1 MSLILILILPFIG
14 SLIAVALP
22 SNARNIEAWLSGII
36 ALSCAVLTA
45 LQYPVVAQGEV
56 IQYSTAWIP
65 GALSIDFN
73 LRMDGYAWLFSML
86 IALMGALIV
95 LYARYYL
102 SPQDPVPRFFS
113 FFLLFMGSMLG
124 VVLSGNLVQL
134 VIFWELTSLTSFM
147 LIAYWNHRLDARR
160 GARMSLTI
168 TGGGGLCL
176 LAGVLMLGHVVG
188 SYDLD
193 IVLASGDLVREHPWY
208 TTILVLIALG
218 TLTKSA
224 QFPFHFWLPNAMA
237 APTPVSAYL
246 HSATMVKAGVFLLAR
261 FWPVLAGTDEWFYI
275 IGGAGLCTLVLGA
288 YAAIFQQ
295 DMKGVLAYSTISHLG
310 LITLLLGLN
319 STLGLVAAI
328 FHMMNH
334 ATFKASLFMAAGIV
348 DHETGTRDM
357 GRLSGLQKAMPITA
371 TLAVVSAASMAG
383 VPLLNGFLSK
393 EMFFAETVLTG
404 HGPIIESGLPLMAV
418 AASTFSVT
426 YSLRFVLQVFFG
438 PPATDLPRAPHEPP
452 FWMLVP
458 SGLLVLTCLVVG
470 ILPKFTLGP
479 LLESAAFS
487 ILGDATPHYDL
498 KIWHGFN
505 LPLVMS
511 LTALAGG
518 ILLLH
523 LLRHQNHVRPGVA
536 PFIYRFDGRRSF
548 ELFME
553 GVDALS
559 ASLLNRLYSSGLQ
572 RQLLIVT
579 VATFVVALLPLTR
592 GGWFTFSLGTP
603 VNFFFLTLWLAGAA
617 CAIGAARQAK
627 FHRLATLA
635 LSGGAGLA
643 TALTFAW
650 FSAPDLALTQ
660 LAVEVVTVVLILLGL
675 RWLPPRIE
683 ATDASAP
690 LNARTITR
698 RSRDLVVAIL
708 AGAGMSVLAYA
719 VLTRPAGEGIAEFF
733 LRNALPEGHGSNV
746 VNVILVDFRG
756 FDTLGEITVL
766 GIVALTVYALLRRFR
781 PPPESVKDGPLRRQQ
796 GANNPS
802 LNQQEPE
809 PDPEADL
816 PRGNM
821 QAPAVLARLLL
832 PIAVMVSLFF
842 LLRGHNLPGGGFV
855 GGLIMAMAIILQY
868 IVGGVVWV
876 ESRQSIRPQKWIALG
891 LILAGTAAVS
901 AWAAARPFLSALVW
915 DIPVPVVGTLHL
927 SSVLFFD
934 LGVYMLV
941 VGATVLILVALAH
954 QSLRFRRKTPPAE
967 AIPAA
972 TYSNSGAS

>member
-22 SNARNIEAWLSGII
+22 SNARNIEAWLSGAI
-36 ALSCAVLTA
+36 ALACAVLTA
-45 LQYPVVAQGEV
+45 LHYPAIAEGQVVQF
-56 IQYSTAWIP
+56 STPWIP
-65 GALSIDFN
+65 GGLPIDFN
-73 LRMDGYAWLFSML
+73 LRMDGYAWLFGML
-86 IALMGALIV
+86 ITLMGALIV

-124 VVLSGNLVQL
+124 VVMSGNLVQL
-134 VIFWELTSLTSFM
+134 VVFWELTSLTSFM

-160 GARMSLTI
+160 GARMSLTV
-168 TGGGGLCL
+168 TGAGGLCL

-193 IVLASGDLVREHPWY
+193 IVLASGDMVRQHPWY

-218 TLTKSA
+218 ALTKSA

-319 STLGLVAAI
+319 SRLGLVAAI

-357 GRLSGLQKAMPITA
+357 GRLSGLRKAMPITA
-371 TLAVVSAASMAG
+371 TLAVVAAASMAG

-393 EMFFAETVLTG
+393 EMFFAETVLAS
-404 HGPIIESGLPLMAV
+404 HGPVIESGLPLMAV
-418 AASTFSVT
+418 VASAFSVA
-426 YSLRFVLQVFFG
+426 YSLRFVLEVFYG
-438 PPATDLPRAPHEPP
+438 PKATDLPRSPHEPP

-470 ILPKFTLGP
+470 MLPMYTLGP
-479 LLESAAFS
+479 LLESATFS

-505 LPLVMS
+505 LPLAMS

-518 ILLLH
+518 ILLMH
-523 LLRHQNHVRPGVA
+523 LLRHQNYVKPGRA
-536 PFIYRFDGRRSF
+536 PLIYRFDGRRSF
-548 ELFME
+548 ELLME
-553 GVDALS
+553 GIDSLS
-559 ASLLNRLYSSGLQ
+559 ATLLNLLYSPGLQ
-572 RQLLIVT
+572 RQLLVIT
-579 VATFVVALLPLTR
+579 AGTFVVALLPLMR
-592 GGWFTFSLGTP
+592 GGWLQPELGTEA
-603 VNFFFLTLWLAGAA
+603 NLFFITLWLAGSA

-683 ATDASAP
+683 ADDGSAP
-690 LNARTITR
+690 LNARTVVR
-698 RSRDLVVAIL
+698 RGRDLAVAVA
-708 AGAGMSVLAYA
+708 AGAGMAALAYA
-719 VLTRPAGEGIAEFF
+719 VMTRPSGQGISDFF
-733 LRNALPEGHGSNV
+733 LLNALPEGHGSNV

-766 GIVALTVYALLRRFR
+766 GIVALTVFALMRRFR
-781 PPPESVKDGPLRRQQ
+781 PPPESIKDGPLRRQQ

-802 LNQQEPE
+802 LDHVEPE

-832 PIAVMVSLFF
+832 PMAVLVSLFF

-855 GGLIMAMAIILQY
+855 GGLIMATAIILQY

-891 LILAGTAAVS
+891 LLVAGCAALS
-901 AWAAARPFLSALVW
+901 AWAVSRPFLSALVG
-915 DIPVPVVGTLHL
+915 DFDLPMIGTVHL

-941 VGATVLILVALAH
+941 IGATVLMLVALAH
-954 QSLRFRRKTPPAE
+954 QSLRFRRKVPHAG
-967 AIPAA
+967 AAGAA
-972 TYSNSGAS
+972 TSSSGAS